1 MYPCVCCGGP
11 CVLCN
16 MSIKLWT
23 GQLKSFSEH
32 PDAQF
37 VDMYCSY
44 LPFACI
50 PCFAPCILAHVTL
63 KKQERDA
70 KNAKIKEIL
79 KLRAEDNPADAT
91 KAEFKVELTGKS
103 MVELDETLAVYQK
116 LKDVKLKAIEMKNKE
131 DIRKLLLDAVKE
143 KCTTMEEVLKLTEYL
158 NSLDMTGL
166 KKLADEPTES
176 LLTKLLGY
184 AGGAA
189 GIIAIVNPA
198 FSPVAAG
205 LTLAK
210 EISSDRDKAKNNS

>member
-1 MYPCVCCGGP
+1 MSYFPGADKCICIMYPCVCCGGP

-91 KAEFKVELTGKS
+91 KAEFKVELSWTRHWQF
-103 MVELDETLAVYQK
+103 T
-116 LKDVKLKAIEMKNKE
+116 KNSK
-131 DIRKLLLDAVKE
+131 
-143 KCTTMEEVLKLTEYL
+143 ML
-158 NSLDMTGL
+158 NSR
-166 KKLADEPTES
+166 
-176 LLTKLLGY
+176 LL
-184 AGGAA
+184 
-189 GIIAIVNPA
+189 
-198 FSPVAAG
+198 
-205 LTLAK
+205 
-210 EISSDRDKAKNNS
+210 R

>member
-1 MYPCVCCGGP
+1 
-11 CVLCN
+11 
-16 MSIKLWT
+16 
-23 GQLKSFSEH
+23 
-32 PDAQF
+32 
-37 VDMYCSY
+37 
-44 LPFACI
+44 
-50 PCFAPCILAHVTL
+50 
-63 KKQERDA
+63 
-70 KNAKIKEIL
+70 
-79 KLRAEDNPADAT
+79 
-91 KAEFKVELTGKS
+91 
-103 MVELDETLAVYQK
+103 LAVYQK

-189 GIIAIVNPA
+189 GIIATVNPA